1 MTTSALRRG
10 AHPACEHSGKRAI
23 LAAFE
28 QEGASMT
35 DNRQDR
41 GKPDRSRISLE
52 EAHEVRYWTR
62 ELGVSEA
69 DLRRAMDMVG
79 SNSAVRVREFLKTL
93 G

>member
-1 MTTSALRRG
+1 
-10 AHPACEHSGKRAI
+10 
-23 LAAFE
+23 
-28 QEGASMT
+28 MT

-62 ELGVSEA
+62 ELGVSEQ
-69 DLRRAMDMVG
+69 DLRRAIDMVG
-79 SNSAVRVREFLKTL
+79 SNSAIRVREFLSTL

>member
-1 MTTSALRRG
+1 
-10 AHPACEHSGKRAI
+10 
-23 LAAFE
+23 
-28 QEGASMT
+28 MT

-62 ELGVSEA
+62 ELGVSEQ
-69 DLRRAMDMVG
+69 DLRRAIDMVG
-79 SNSAVRVREFLKTL
+79 SNSAIRVREFLRTL

>member
-1 MTTSALRRG
+1 
-10 AHPACEHSGKRAI
+10 
-23 LAAFE
+23 
-28 QEGASMT
+28 MT
-35 DNRQDR
+35 DHRQER

-52 EAHEVRYWTR
+52 EAHDVRYWTR

-79 SNSAVRVREFLKTL
+79 SNSAIRVREFLKTL